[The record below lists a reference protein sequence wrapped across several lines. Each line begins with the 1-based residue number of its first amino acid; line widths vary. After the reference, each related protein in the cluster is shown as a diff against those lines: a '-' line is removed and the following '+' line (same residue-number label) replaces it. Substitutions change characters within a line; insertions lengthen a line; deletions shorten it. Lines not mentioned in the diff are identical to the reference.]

1 MLSCVNDV
9 RPTVKSSSDVP
20 IAAVLASCLRAMTCG
35 LIWQAQKPSE
45 RVFTMKTKIVA
56 AALLVLSPC
65 VAQAVSVEGDRSLTL
80 FGNGSSDDDFS
91 TTTFGASGDLGY
103 SVTGSRHRRCAR
115 TSIWPSSRMTPAGMA
130 PRVCSITWNLSV
142 LGQ

>member
-1 MLSCVNDV
+1 
-9 RPTVKSSSDVP
+9 
-20 IAAVLASCLRAMTCG
+20 
-35 LIWQAQKPSE
+35 
-45 RVFTMKTKIVA
+45 MKTKVFA

-103 SVTGSRHRRCAR
+103 SVTDSQDIGVRQDVNLAEFEDDSR
-115 TSIWPSSRMTPAGMA
+115 
-130 PRVCSITWNLSV
+130 
-142 LGQ
+142 